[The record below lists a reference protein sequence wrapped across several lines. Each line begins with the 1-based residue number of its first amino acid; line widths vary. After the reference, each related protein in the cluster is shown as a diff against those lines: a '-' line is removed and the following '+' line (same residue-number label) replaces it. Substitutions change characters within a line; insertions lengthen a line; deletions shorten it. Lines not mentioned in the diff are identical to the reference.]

1 MNFVICFSRGVN
13 AIYMNNVPIQIDV
26 LDTKFILYSEL
37 ESRYNKLWKLN
48 SLYPETSVRRFVY
61 ANRKSFDFLGVN
73 VEMTSSAALHFTST
87 KFCGAAQLFSPVT
100 GKPMCLLEV
109 RGRYSDSFS
118 SFLTTGSAQ
127 DLLQFEESIPIYH
140 SSRIK
145 PPFFHLCSTFLH
157 AFRAF
162 NFQAWRKFSTHEV
175 IAGEPSSGTIWE
187 KYIVKSTD
195 PRNALRF
202 PNKQNYLSPHHHEY
216 KSLLYA
222 VKMAMDALLAPDT
235 PPSYK
240 CKLYEVFPYCDKLL
254 KEICV
259 QPVSSIHI
267 SRADSPNI
275 ANIKRLA
282 NSVLNCTQNSHFSW
296 RFDCAKVYERY
307 VQKLFSDYA
316 DRYSARFLANPKHA
330 ISGTRAISWG
340 ISHLEPDMVVFHR
353 DRTIVI
359 DAKYKSH
366 MLNIGSLSK
375 ELKEV
380 FRSDLH
386 QILAYCSLYSHTKTT
401 AMLIYPLSTGLT
413 WRRLHFSAAD
423 IDVFLI
429 GISVNTLENHESC
442 DDFYKLIFKLTFHPE
457 HISL

>member
-1 MNFVICFSRGVN
+1 MND
-13 AIYMNNVPIQIDV
+13 APIQIEV
-26 LDTKFILYSEL
+26 LDTKFIRYSEL
-37 ESRYNKLWKLN
+37 ASRYNRLWKLD
-48 SLYPETSVRRFVY
+48 SRYPETSVRRFVY
-61 ANRKSFDFLGVN
+61 ANRKSFDFLGVT
-73 VEMTSSAALHFTST
+73 VEMTPSSSLHFTST
-87 KFCGAAQLFSPVT
+87 KFCGVTQLFSPVS

-118 SFLTTGSAQ
+118 SFLSAGSAQ

-145 PPFFHLCSTFLH
+145 PPFFHLCATFLR
-157 AFRAF
+157 AFREF

-175 IAGEPSSGTIWE
+175 IACEPTSGTIWE
-187 KYIVKSTD
+187 KYIIKCND

-216 KSLLYA
+216 ESLLYA
-222 VKMAMDALLAPDT
+222 VKMAMDALLAPEV
-235 PPSYK
+235 PSSYK
-240 CKLYEVFPYCDKLL
+240 SKLYEVFPYCEKLL

-259 QPVSSIHI
+259 QPVKFIHI
-267 SRADSPNI
+267 SRADSPNVS
-275 ANIKRLA
+275 NIKELA

-316 DRYSARFLANPKHA
+316 ERYSARFLANPKYA
-330 ISGTRAISWG
+330 ISGTRSISWG
-340 ISHLEPDMVVFHR
+340 VSYLEPDMVVFHS

-366 MLNIGSLSK
+366 MLNLGSLSK

-386 QILAYCSLYSHTKTT
+386 QILAYCSLYPHSKTI
-401 AMLIYPLSTGLT
+401 AMLVYPLSDGMTA
-413 WRRLHFSAAD
+413 RRLHFPTAD
-423 IDVFLI
+423 VDVFLV
-429 GISVNTLENHESC
+429 GISVNTLDNLESR
-442 DDFYKLIFKLTFHPE
+442 DKFYKLIFKLAFCPE
-457 HISL
+457 HISA